1 MRHIRVM
8 LLCLLICLIVVCT
21 SSAQGDD
28 RAGVTATFEAFYG
41 AMKKGDVAAAMKVI
55 APDAVFL
62 EGGQL
67 ESRAEYESSHL
78 PADIAFEKAVTGVRG
93 PLNITIN
100 GNTAWVIATATY
112 EGTFENKPVNF
123 VSAQLMVL
131 TKGDGPWLIR
141 SVHWSSRRR

>member
-1 MRHIRVM
+1 MILPCVM
-8 LLCLLICLIVVCT
+8 MCLVVVRT
-21 SSAQGDD
+21 AAAQGDD

-41 AMKKGDVAAAMKVI
+41 AMKSGNVAAAMKVI
-55 APDAVFL
+55 APDAVFI

-78 PADIAFEKAVTGVRG
+78 PADIEFEKAVTGVRN

-100 GNTAWVIATATY
+100 GTTAWVIATTTY

-131 TKGDGPWLIR
+131 TKGDGPWVIR